1 MELFKTKELK
11 NEFEEMKKLLPTVI
25 ECNYCQKKTCI
36 YHSKFIISCTLCRNA
51 KCKNCFSFNITKN
64 VLLKNS
70 SKEAKI
76 YIENFICD
84 FFNISNES
92 FQYFFPETRIEK
104 KNKVYYTQ
112 KVKSEKNKTQI
123 VKSELPPNLRIKQYQ
138 HGGFKRKVFY

>member
-11 NEFEEMKKLLPTVI
+11 NEFEEMKKLLRTVI
-25 ECNYCQKKTCI
+25 ECNYCEKKTCI
-36 YHSKFIISCTLCRNA
+36 YHSKLIISCTLCRNA

-70 SKEAKI
+70 SKEGKI

-84 FFNISNES
+84 FFNMSNES

-104 KNKVYYTQ
+104 
-112 KVKSEKNKTQI
+112 
-123 VKSELPPNLRIKQYQ
+123 
-138 HGGFKRKVFY
+138 RKKFIIRKK